1 MAGPTQGEPGPM
13 PGTRVFARLVG
24 ALLLGLGLTSLLS
37 AQDAPDQ
44 GPGGCVCP
52 DEVTLAEPAWVRL
65 PPPNLSVTAAYMTLR
80 NSGDDDLA
88 VVAAESPMAGTVE
101 LHEHQQDAAGVMRM
115 RQVASL
121 SLPAGGVL
129 AMEPGGLHL
138 MLIGLHQPLAEGE
151 FVPVTLHLADGRT
164 LEVAAEVR
172 RAAPGRDHEA
182 HHPHGHRH
190 H

>member
-1 MAGPTQGEPGPM
+1 MS
-13 PGTRVFARLVG
+13 GTRAFARLLG

-44 GPGGCVCP
+44 GSGACVCP

-65 PPPNLSVTAAYMTLR
+65 PPPNLSVTAAYMTLGNR
-80 NSGDDDLA
+80 GDDDLT
-88 VVAAESPMAGTVE
+88 VVAAESPIAGTVE
-101 LHEHQQDAAGVMRM
+101 LHEHLQDAAGVMRM

-121 SLPAGGVL
+121 ALPAGGSL
-129 AMEPGGLHL
+129 AMEPGGFHL

-151 FVPVTLHLADGRT
+151 TVPVILHLADGRT

-172 RAAPGRDHEA
+172 RAAPGRDHDA
-182 HHPHGHRH
+182 HHHHGHRH

>member
-1 MAGPTQGEPGPM
+1 M
-13 PGTRVFARLVG
+13 PGTRFFARLTG
-24 ALLLGLGLTSLLS
+24 AVLLGLGLTSPLS
-37 AQDAPDQ
+37 AQHAADQAP
-44 GPGGCVCP
+44 GACVCP

-65 PPPNLSVTAAYMTLR
+65 PPPNLSVTAAYMTLG
-80 NSGDDDLA
+80 NSGDDDLT
-88 VVAAESPMAGTVE
+88 VVAAESPIAGTVE
-101 LHEHQQDAAGVMRM
+101 LHEHLHDAAGVMRM

-121 SLPAGGVL
+121 SLPAGGSL

-151 FVPVTLHLADGRT
+151 IVPVTLHLADGRS

-172 RAAPGRDHEA
+172 RAPPGRDHDA
-182 HHPHGHRH
+182 HHHHGHRH